1 VVSQENLEIVRH
13 ASEAFARRGIEA
25 MIEYAAPD
33 CVFYPDP
40 SWMEDREYR
49 GREAFIAF
57 TKTQTDAFGDFRI
70 EVHDIRP
77 VGDRLLALT
86 EFVGQASASGV
97 AVRQQAAHVFS
108 DFHDARSGMTGPF
121 SVGTRRAKLWGSRT
135 RRHGG
140 EWLL

>member
-1 VVSQENLEIVRH
+1 VEIVRH
-13 ASEAFARRGIEA
+13 AFEVFARGGIEP

-57 TKTQTDAFGDFRI
+57 TKTQTDAFGDLGSRSTTFGRSAI
-70 EVHDIRP
+70 GCWRSP
-77 VGDRLLALT
+77 NSSAKRTLLAWH
-86 EFVGQASASGV
+86 SAS
-97 AVRQQAAHVFS
+97 RPLMCS
-108 DFHDARSGMTGPF
+108 PISTTTRSGRTGPF